1 MIDIHAHI
9 LPFVDDGSSSLEE
22 SLDMVR
28 SAHESGV
35 TDIIC
40 TPHLRNQFNKTP
52 SELKVAFEEFKRAVK
67 NAEIPVNLYLGQ
79 EIYLGYGYKK
89 LFNENK
95 IVTLNDTKYVLAEF
109 NYFERRD
116 IAETVYDLTTFG
128 FKPIVAH
135 VERYRYLSLEDI
147 YEIKQVGGLIQVNAD
162 SIVGEGKKAH
172 LRLVKK
178 LFKHGLVDFVASDI
192 HAERPFDMKSA
203 YNYIVKKFGTEVAEV
218 VFKLNAQE
226 IING

>member
-28 SAHESGV
+28 GAHESGV

-52 SELKVAFEEFKRAVK
+52 NELKSVFEEFKMALK
-67 NAEIPVNLYLGQ
+67 KADIPVNVYLGQ

-89 LFNENK
+89 LFSEDK
-95 IVTLNDTKYVLAEF
+95 IVTLNDTKYVLTEF

-116 IAETVYDLTTFG
+116 IAETVYDLTTLG
-128 FKPIVAH
+128 YKPIVAH

-147 YEIKQVGGLIQVNAD
+147 CEIKQVGGLIQVNAE
-162 SIVGEGKKAH
+162 SIVGNGKKAH

-178 LFKHGLVDFVASDI
+178 LFKHGLVDFVASDC
-192 HAERPFDMKSA
+192 HAERPFNLKNA
-203 YNYIVKKFGTEVAEV
+203 YNYIAKKFGIEVAEV
-218 VFKLNAQE
+218 VFKLNAQK

>member
-89 LFNENK
+89 LFSENK

-116 IAETVYDLTTFG
+116 VAETVYDLTTLG

-162 SIVGEGKKAH
+162 SIVGEGKKVH

-192 HAERPFDMKSA
+192 HAERPFEMKSA

-226 IING
+226 IIIG